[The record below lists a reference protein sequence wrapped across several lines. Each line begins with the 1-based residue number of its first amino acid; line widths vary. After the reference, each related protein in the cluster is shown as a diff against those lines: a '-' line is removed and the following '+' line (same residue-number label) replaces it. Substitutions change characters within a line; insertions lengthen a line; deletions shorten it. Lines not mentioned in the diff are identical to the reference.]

1 LSREGARPTDSQHCR
16 AQFESEGAMPDE
28 LDADD
33 AASHSSGHTWSVRT
47 ITIPWTNPVPDSL
60 NGIIHVLAHNT
71 PIKVDGREAL
81 LITIAKAR
89 HWIEDLTHGH
99 VASFAAIARC
109 GKPPRRSWSTWSTIR
124 SR

>member
-1 LSREGARPTDSQHCR
+1 MLFSASQTDPHR
-16 AQFESEGAMPDE
+16 TYIGRK
-28 LDADD
+28 L
-33 AASHSSGHTWSVRT
+33 HSKRFAVNR
-47 ITIPWTNPVPDSL
+47 
-60 NGIIHVLAHNT
+60 GIIRVPAHNT
-71 PIKVDGREAL
+71 PIMVDRREAL
-81 LITIAKAR
+81 LIAIAKAR